1 MRVLLLLLLA
11 GCQVERDPS
20 QVLVAVDTDY
30 DVPQELDAIR
40 IDVIGPTGDVRQA
53 NGAIASRDDLPATLG
68 IVHRGGP
75 LGPLL
80 VTATGMRDGEDRV
93 SRRARLDFPALG
105 TVVLYLTLFKDCAR
119 RECEEDETCD
129 ASGCRPIDV
138 SPGELMPW
146 AGVLGPPASDA
157 GPEEMDAGTPPPPPP
172 EEDAGT
178 PPPPPPDPCAM
189 CTAPPNAE
197 AICEMEMC
205 TFRCADKFG
214 DCDGEPVNGCET
226 DLRTSAEHCNECG
239 RVCRDGPCCDAHCCR
254 RDEVCCEGDCRRSC
268 DDDDGDD

>member
-1 MRVLLLLLLA
+1 VSRRR
-11 GCQVERDPS
+11 CSSRSTPTSTCRRSSTPS
-20 QVLVAVDTDY
+20 
-30 DVPQELDAIR
+30 
-40 IDVIGPTGDVRQA
+40 G
-53 NGAIASRDDLPATLG
+53 STLG

-80 VTATGMRDGEDRV
+80 VTATGTRDGDDRV
-93 SRRARLDFPALG
+93 SRRARLDFPAIG
-105 TVVLYLTLFKDCAR
+105 TVVLYLYLHEDCAR
-119 RECEEDETCD
+119 RDCDEDETCG

-138 SPGELMPW
+138 GPDELVRWEGELRWPGED
-146 AGVLGPPASDA
+146 AGGPPPQEMDVGPPPPEGMDA
-157 GPEEMDAGTPPPPPP
+157 GPPPPEEMDAG
-172 EEDAGT
+172 
-178 PPPPPPDPCAM
+178 PPPDPCSM
-189 CTAPPNAE
+189 CTAPPQAE
-197 AICEMEMC
+197 ARCEMEMC